1 MKYCREGNQQ
11 FETLQGKWDI
21 KLEHCREERHKTKLH
36 KKLLIKVCV
45 SVLVCLLL
53 SPPPLVGLW
62 VKPTLTVTTT
72 RQLSPLPCLHVKLSL
87 RGIPCAPPCRL

>member
-21 KLEHCREERHKTKLH
+21 KIEHCREERHKNKLH

-45 SVLVCLLL
+45 SVTVFVFLFACYY
-53 SPPPLVGLW
+53 PPPLSCRTVGE
-62 VKPTLTVTTT
+62 THTYCYSHETA
-72 RQLSPLPCLHVKLSL
+72 LPPSVST
-87 RGIPCAPPCRL
+87 